1 MPQPYSV
8 HALRCVMRN
17 VIVAAH
23 NLPLILLV
31 FLACNSWPGLVS
43 LWALPGLA
51 LFLIDALAAAVLFG
65 MLSARFRDIGPIIA
79 SVMQIAFF
87 VSPVIWKPELLGE
100 AAKWL
105 PLNPVFAVMETVRGP
120 LVGGGVSPLVWLAA
134 LAYSAILC
142 GAAFALFVR
151 FRSRIAFWV

>member
-1 MPQPYSV
+1 
-8 HALRCVMRN
+8 
-17 VIVAAH
+17 
-23 NLPLILLV
+23 
-31 FLACNSWPGLVS
+31 
-43 LWALPGLA
+43 
-51 LFLIDALAAAVLFG
+51 
-65 MLSARFRDIGPIIA
+65 
-79 SVMQIAFF
+79 
-87 VSPVIWKPELLGE
+87 LLGE

-142 GAAFALFVR
+142 SAAFALFVR